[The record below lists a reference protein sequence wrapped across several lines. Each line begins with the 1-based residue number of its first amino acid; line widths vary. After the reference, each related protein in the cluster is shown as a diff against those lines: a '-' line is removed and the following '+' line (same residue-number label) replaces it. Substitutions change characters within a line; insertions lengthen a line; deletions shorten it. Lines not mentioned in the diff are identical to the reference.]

1 MAGYKGY
8 SMSNNAV
15 DAYEQGEMP
24 LSKWTKAA
32 MLEIVEASDELS
44 AAQKRTI
51 SKLTA
56 AQLKVYLTRS
66 SWHHTSSHYNRTDFY
81 AVDLD
86 TLRGMTLEDIAATP
100 APAPKPKVELK
111 REVRRC
117 RYLTWEGS
125 RKHPK
130 AVEHFEECEIVGDWA
145 MTSNGKKSTKA
156 NGFYFCR

>member
-1 MAGYKGY
+1 MFKLWVDRTGAVQTLSCGEKQGRRPRYASGY
-8 SMSNNAV
+8 
-15 DAYEQGEMP
+15 D
-24 LSKWTKAA
+24 
-32 MLEIVEASDELS
+32 
-44 AAQKRTI
+44 
-51 SKLTA
+51 
-56 AQLKVYLTRS
+56 
-66 SWHHTSSHYNRTDFY
+66 
-81 AVDLD
+81 
-86 TLRGMTLEDIAATP
+86 MTLEDIAATP